1 MKVLKDT
8 WENPI
13 VKKIIIGTGIF
24 ILVLIFLMMFA
35 SCTNKEKKYTY
46 SDIENLMVKAVKTKY
61 KNSSELP
68 SNGNKLEVNISKLIE
83 EGLMKNISEY
93 TKDEETSCSG
103 KVTIY
108 NNNDN
113 FLYIPNIN
121 CGDKY
126 KTKNLHDTIISD
138 NLVTTGN
145 GLYQINDEYVF
156 KGDNI
161 NNYIS
166 INNILF
172 RIISINED
180 GTIRLIENKRKAE
193 NITVWDDRYNIDKNV
208 NYGINNYY
216 ENGLSSRL
224 KEKLESIYKS
234 DTYSSELKAYFIPRE
249 NCIGKRSITESDN
262 SGEIE
267 CSKKSEA
274 TPISI
279 IALYEYFRAS
289 LDPNCTSVESASCSN
304 YNYFNSNLESFWTLT
319 ADKDTSYKVYRI
331 SSGDVVL
338 SNASGSTN
346 IKIVVNVNGDLPIVS
361 GDGSESSPYIINKS
375 KK

>member
-1 MKVLKDT
+1 MKFLKDT

-13 VKKIIIGTGIF
+13 FKKIIIGTGIF
-24 ILVLIFLMMFA
+24 LLVLIFLMMFA
-35 SCTNKEKKYTY
+35 SCTNKGKKYTY
-46 SDIENLMVKAVKTKY
+46 ADIENLMTKTVQTKY
-61 KNSSELP
+61 KDSSELP
-68 SNGNKLEVNISKLIE
+68 SDGNKLEVNISKLVE

-93 TKDEETSCSG
+93 TKDEETNCSG

-108 NNNDN
+108 NNKDN
-113 FLYIPNIN
+113 YIYIPTID

-138 NLVTTGN
+138 NLTTTGN
-145 GLYQINDEYVF
+145 GLYQVNDEYVF

-166 INNILF
+166 INNVLF
-172 RIISINED
+172 RIISINDD
-180 GTIRLIENKRKAE
+180 GTIRLIEDKRKAD

-224 KEKLESIYKS
+224 KEKLESIYES

-262 SGEIE
+262 SGKIE

-304 YNYFNSNLESFWTLT
+304 YNYFNSNLDSFWTLT

-331 SSGDVVL
+331 SSGDVAL
-338 SNASGSTN
+338 TNASSSSN
-346 IKIVVNVNGDLPIVS
+346 IKIVVNVNGDLPVVS
-361 GDGSESSPYIINKS
+361 GDGSKNSPYTINKS
-375 KK
+375 K

>member
-24 ILVLIFLMMFA
+24 ILVLIFLMIFA
-35 SCTNKEKKYTY
+35 SCTNKGKKYTY
-46 SDIENLMVKAVKTKY
+46 SDIEKLMVKTVKNKY

-68 SNGNKLEVNISKLIE
+68 SNGNKLEVNISKLVE

-93 TKDEETSCSG
+93 TKDEETSCFG

-113 FLYIPNIN
+113 YLYIPNIN

-126 KTKNLHDTIISD
+126 KTKTLYDTIISD

-145 GLYQINDEYVF
+145 GLYQVNDEYVF

-161 NNYIS
+161 NNYVT
-166 INNILF
+166 LGDEKF

-180 GTIRLIENKRKAE
+180 GSIRLLEKKKKSN
-193 NITVWDDRYNIDKNV
+193 NSTVWDDRYNIDKDA

-216 ENGLSSRL
+216 ENGLSSRI
-224 KEKLESIYKS
+224 KDKFDNIYKS
-234 DTYSSELKAYFIPRE
+234 DTYSEELKSYFIPKE
-249 NCIGKRSITESDN
+249 ACIGKRSVNENDN
-262 SGEIE
+262 SGAIE
-267 CSKKSEA
+267 CSVKSEA
-274 TPISI
+274 TPIST

-289 LDPNCTSVESASCSN
+289 LDPNCTEVKSSSCAN
-304 YNYFNSNLESFWTLT
+304 YNYLSSYTLMTLT
-319 ADKDTSYKVYRI
+319 ADKDSSYKI
-331 SSGDVVL
+331 FKIMDGNAKL
-338 SNASGSTN
+338 SNANNSSSLR
-346 IKIVVNVNGDLPIVS
+346 IVVNVSGDLPVVS
-361 GDGSESSPYIINKS
+361 GDGSENLPYTINITK
-375 KK
+375 

>member
-35 SCTNKEKKYTY
+35 SCTNKGKKYTY
-46 SDIENLMVKAVKTKY
+46 SDIENLMVKTVKTKY

-93 TKDEETSCSG
+93 TKDEETNCSG

-113 FLYIPNIN
+113 YLYIPNIN

-224 KEKLESIYKS
+224 KEKLENIYKS
-234 DTYSSELKAYFIPRE
+234 DTYSSELKAYFVPRE

>member
-1 MKVLKDT
+1 
-8 WENPI
+8 
-13 VKKIIIGTGIF
+13 
-24 ILVLIFLMMFA
+24 MMFA
-35 SCTNKEKKYTY
+35 SCTNKGKKYTY
-46 SDIENLMVKAVKTKY
+46 ADIENLMTKTVQTKY
-61 KNSSELP
+61 KDSSELP
-68 SNGNKLEVNISKLIE
+68 SDGNKLEVNISKLVE

-93 TKDEETSCSG
+93 TKDEETNCSG

-108 NNNDN
+108 NNKDN
-113 FLYIPNIN
+113 YIYIPNID

-138 NLVTTGN
+138 NLTTTGN
-145 GLYQINDEYVF
+145 GLYQVNDEYVF

-166 INNILF
+166 INNVLF
-172 RIISINED
+172 RIISINDD
-180 GTIRLIENKRKAE
+180 GTIRLIEDKRKAD

-224 KEKLESIYKS
+224 KEKLESIYES

-262 SGEIE
+262 SGKIE

-304 YNYFNSNLESFWTLT
+304 YNYFNSNLDSFWTLT

-331 SSGDVVL
+331 SSGDVAL
-338 SNASGSTN
+338 TNASSSSN
-346 IKIVVNVNGDLPIVS
+346 IKIVVNVNGDLPVVS
-361 GDGSESSPYIINKS
+361 GDGSKNSPYTINKS
-375 KK
+375 K

>member
-1 MKVLKDT
+1 MKFLKDT

-13 VKKIIIGTGIF
+13 FKKIIIGTGIF
-24 ILVLIFLMMFA
+24 LLVLIFLMMFA
-35 SCTNKEKKYTY
+35 SCTNKGKKYTY
-46 SDIENLMVKAVKTKY
+46 ADIENLMTKIVQTKY
-61 KNSSELP
+61 KDSSELP
-68 SNGNKLEVNISKLIE
+68 SDGNKLEVNISKLVE

-93 TKDEETSCSG
+93 TKDEETNCSG

-108 NNNDN
+108 NNKDN
-113 FLYIPNIN
+113 YIYIPNID

-138 NLVTTGN
+138 NLTTTGN
-145 GLYQINDEYVF
+145 GLYQVNDEYVF

-166 INNILF
+166 INNVLF
-172 RIISINED
+172 RIISINDD
-180 GTIRLIENKRKAE
+180 GTIRLIEDKRKAD

-224 KEKLESIYKS
+224 KEKLESIYES

-262 SGEIE
+262 SGKIE

-304 YNYFNSNLESFWTLT
+304 YNYFNSNLDSFWTLT

-331 SSGDVVL
+331 SSGDVAL
-338 SNASGSTN
+338 TNASSSSN
-346 IKIVVNVNGDLPIVS
+346 IKIVVNVNGDLPVVS
-361 GDGSESSPYIINKS
+361 GDGSKNSPYTINKS
-375 KK
+375 K

>member
-1 MKVLKDT
+1 MKFLKDT
-8 WENPI
+8 WENPLF
-13 VKKIIIGTGIF
+13 KKIIIGTGIF
-24 ILVLIFLMMFA
+24 LLILIFLMMFA
-35 SCTNKEKKYTY
+35 SCTNKGKTYTY
-46 SDIENLMVKAVKTKY
+46 SEIENLMVKTVQTKY
-61 KNSSELP
+61 KNSKELP
-68 SNGNKLEVNISKLIE
+68 SNGNKLEVNMSKLVE
-83 EGLMKNISEY
+83 EGLIKNISEY

-113 FLYIPNIN
+113 YLYIPNIN

-138 NLVTTGN
+138 NLTTTGN
-145 GLYQINDEYVF
+145 GLYQVNNEYVF

-166 INNILF
+166 ISNVLF

-180 GTIRLIENKRKAE
+180 GTIRLIENKKKSD

-224 KEKLESIYKS
+224 RDKLESIYES
-234 DTYSSELKAYFIPRE
+234 DTYPSELKAYFISRE
-249 NCIGKRSITESDN
+249 NCIGKRSINENDN
-262 SGEIE
+262 SGQIE

-304 YNYFNSNLESFWTLT
+304 YNYFNNNLESFWTLT
-319 ADKDTSYKVYRI
+319 ADKDTSYKVYKI
-331 SSGDVVL
+331 SSGSVSL
-338 SNASGSTN
+338 TSASSSSN
-346 IKIVVNVNGDLPIVS
+346 IKIVVNVSGDLS
-361 GDGSESSPYIINKS
+361 LSEGNGSENNPYMINYTK
-375 KK
+375 

>member
-35 SCTNKEKKYTY
+35 SCTNKGKKYTY
-46 SDIENLMVKAVKTKY
+46 SDIENLMVKTVKTKY

-113 FLYIPNIN
+113 YLYIPNIN

-145 GLYQINDEYVF
+145 GLYQINDEEYL
-156 KGDNI
+156 
-161 NNYIS
+161 
-166 INNILF
+166 LF
-172 RIISINED
+172 
-180 GTIRLIENKRKAE
+180 LFQ
-193 NITVWDDRYNIDKNV
+193 
-208 NYGINNYY
+208 
-216 ENGLSSRL
+216 L
-224 KEKLESIYKS
+224 
-234 DTYSSELKAYFIPRE
+234 F
-249 NCIGKRSITESDN
+249 
-262 SGEIE
+262 
-267 CSKKSEA
+267 
-274 TPISI
+274 
-279 IALYEYFRAS
+279 
-289 LDPNCTSVESASCSN
+289 
-304 YNYFNSNLESFWTLT
+304 
-319 ADKDTSYKVYRI
+319 
-331 SSGDVVL
+331 
-338 SNASGSTN
+338 
-346 IKIVVNVNGDLPIVS
+346 
-361 GDGSESSPYIINKS
+361 
-375 KK
+375 

>member
-35 SCTNKEKKYTY
+35 SCTNKGKKYTY
-46 SDIENLMVKAVKTKY
+46 SDIENLMVKTVKTKY

-68 SNGNKLEVNISKLIE
+68 SNGNKLEVDICKLIE

-113 FLYIPNIN
+113 YLYIPNIN

-126 KTKNLHDTIISD
+126 KTKNLHDTIISE

-145 GLYQINDEYVF
+145 GLYQINNEYVF

-234 DTYSSELKAYFIPRE
+234 DTYSSELKAYFVPRE

>member
-35 SCTNKEKKYTY
+35 SCTNKGKKYTY
-46 SDIENLMVKAVKTKY
+46 SDIENLMVKTVKTKY

-113 FLYIPNIN
+113 YLYIPNIN

-126 KTKNLHDTIISD
+126 KTKNLHDTIISE

-145 GLYQINDEYVF
+145 GLYQINNEYVF

-234 DTYSSELKAYFIPRE
+234 DTYSSELKAYFVPRE
-249 NCIGKRSITESDN
+249 NCIGKRSIAESDN

-304 YNYFNSNLESFWTLT
+304 YNYFNSNLDSFWTLT

-331 SSGDVVL
+331 SSGDVAL
-338 SNASGSTN
+338 TNASGSTN

-375 KK
+375 K

>member
-1 MKVLKDT
+1 MKFLKDT
-8 WENPI
+8 WENPLF
-13 VKKIIIGTGIF
+13 KKIIIGTGIF
-24 ILVLIFLMMFA
+24 LLILIFLMMFA
-35 SCTNKEKKYTY
+35 SCTNKGKTY
-46 SDIENLMVKAVKTKY
+46 SYTDIENLMVKTVQTKY

-68 SNGNKLEVNISKLIE
+68 SNGNKLEVNMSKLVE

-113 FLYIPNIN
+113 YLYIPNIN

-138 NLVTTGN
+138 NLTTTGN
-145 GLYQINDEYVF
+145 GLYQVNNEYVF

-166 INNILF
+166 ISNVLF

-180 GTIRLIENKRKAE
+180 GTIRLIENKKKSD

-224 KEKLESIYKS
+224 RDKLESIYES
-234 DTYSSELKAYFIPRE
+234 DTYPSELKAYFISRE
-249 NCIGKRSITESDN
+249 NCIGKRSINENDN
-262 SGEIE
+262 SGQIE

-304 YNYFNSNLESFWTLT
+304 YNYFNNNLESFWTLT
-319 ADKDTSYKVYRI
+319 ADKDTSYKVYKI
-331 SSGDVVL
+331 SSGSVSL
-338 SNASGSTN
+338 TSASSSSN
-346 IKIVVNVNGDLPIVS
+346 IKIVVNVNGDLPVVS
-361 GDGSESSPYIINKS
+361 GDGNENSPYTVNKS
-375 KK
+375 K

>member
-35 SCTNKEKKYTY
+35 SCTNKGKKYTY
-46 SDIENLMVKAVKTKY
+46 SDIENLMVKTVKTKY

-83 EGLMKNISEY
+83 EGLMKSISEY

-113 FLYIPNIN
+113 YLYIPNIN

-234 DTYSSELKAYFIPRE
+234 DTYSSELKAYFVPRE